1 MDKLPR
7 QFKLCESHS
16 CPIASVSYA
25 YNFLIVHPCF
35 LPLCSHFHLVFRF
48 VLGMVNAAS
57 TNQLLEITSIFLEAE
72 TVLLFYKKLWKFPLQ
87 NIKAV
92 EIHACCFASASAS

>member
-1 MDKLPR
+1 
-7 QFKLCESHS
+7 
-16 CPIASVSYA
+16 
-25 YNFLIVHPCF
+25 
-35 LPLCSHFHLVFRF
+35 
-48 VLGMVNAAS
+48 MVNAAS